1 MILDVVFNG
10 IMVITMFLSFF
21 SLCSSVSGNLMDQTK
36 EIGILRSLGCTSRR
50 IKTLFVYE
58 AFILVSASSFQGLLI
73 GLVVGTTLMAQ
84 QAVFLALPNSYFF
97 PWQQSLMVV
106 VASAI
111 CAFASSWGPTQSV
124 VRKNISEIFRM

>member
-1 MILDVVFNG
+1 
-10 IMVITMFLSFF
+10 
-21 SLCSSVSGNLMDQTK
+21 MDQTK

-124 VRKNISEIFRM
+124 VQKNISEIFRM